1 MSLLETIA
9 DMLTEL
15 EKSRPPDYVVG
26 IVVTRLCPQ
35 DKYMRA
41 VSKKD
46 GQPYLLINPYHYS
59 EILKM
64 AYHVPVTNAFGLS
77 GMLPIYEDDR
87 MAYEILYGETIQD
100 FLSDWRIEPKLD
112 FQTELERLYRPKLTG
127 GLL

>member
-1 MSLLETIA
+1 MLEIIA
-9 DMLTEL
+9 DMMTEL
-15 EKSRPPDYVVG
+15 EKSRPDDYVVG

-35 DKYMRA
+35 DSYMRA

-46 GQPYLLINPYHYS
+46 GKPYLLINPYHYA

-64 AYHVPVTNAFGLS
+64 AYHIPATNALGTA
-77 GMLPIYEDDR
+77 GMLPVYENDK
-87 MAYEILYGETIQD
+87 MAYEILCGETVQD

-112 FQTELERLYRPKLTG
+112 FQTDLERLYRPRFTG